1 MVCRNQ
7 ELFTNNC
14 NHGNERLFHINVCD
28 ANRKTVEN
36 IATRQSKLC
45 EFVIK
50 LIYLRTSC
58 RLFRCRW
65 IRYRW
70 ILCHW
75 RWFRCHLFVVAV
87 NQYLSTYFQ
96 CQTNILKQKIPGM
109 ESPQCHF
116 QNWGSPTRVEWK
128 GLLSKFLVF
137 SQNLYY
143 SKICHMLDL

>member
-36 IATRQSKLC
+36 IATRQSICHETDLFENQSLVAC
-45 EFVIK
+45 SVAVGSFVIGVG
-50 LIYLRTSC
+50 S
-58 RLFRCRW
+58 
-65 IRYRW
+65 
-70 ILCHW
+70 
-75 RWFRCHLFVVAV
+75 VVICSLL
-87 NQYLSTYFQ
+87 QL
-96 CQTNILKQKIPGM
+96 TNICQHIFNVRRISYKQIPGM

-116 QNWGSPTRVEWK
+116 QNWGSPTQVEWK

-137 SQNLYY
+137 SQKLYY
-143 SKICHMLDL
+143 SKIWHTLDH

>member
-75 RWFRCHLFVVAV
+75 RWFRCHLFVVAI
-87 NQYLSTYFQ
+87 NQCLSTYFQ
-96 CQTNILKQKIPGM
+96 CQTNILQKK
-109 ESPQCHF
+109 F
-116 QNWGSPTRVEWK
+116 QVWNH
-128 GLLSKFLVF
+128 LSAT
-137 SQNLYY
+137 
-143 SKICHMLDL
+143 SKIGEARPKWNGKVCSPNF

>member
-45 EFVIK
+45 KLVIK

-96 CQTNILKQKIPGM
+96 CQTNILQTNSRYGITSVPLPKLGKPDPSGM
-109 ESPQCHF
+109 ERFALQI
-116 QNWGSPTRVEWK
+116 
-128 GLLSKFLVF
+128 F
-137 SQNLYY
+137 SF
-143 SKICHMLDL
+143 